1 MKKPNEI
8 RKESTFLTDKK
19 GFEKFSKALSLHNNI
34 HIFIKNIKI
43 NFPLY
48 SFINICKQGNLIPE
62 ESLTFVYNVF
72 VDKNGIN
79 IKKKEDL
86 KNKNLIENDMNNNI
100 NILSKSKQN
109 NIENKRKEKM
119 PIQDMFSCDDINIQ
133 IDDRKVNTYRKTK
146 NKILDDIKIPEKQTI
161 VGKKWGIKKNNNIKD
176 KLKNNKNQINFPH
189 LNYNHYEYDNDI
201 LKTEEDKLIIS
212 NKKNIFQ
219 NPNEE
224 FNDKLTFNVNP
235 LNLNNDP
242 KIIFKMPENNKYHQ
256 NIRYDKSDSSI
267 NKSQDEK
274 ITFNSNLNNNEKEK
288 EKEKD
293 NFNNKFLMNQLQSK
307 FNNKNYKR
315 DNSHK
320 GNYDESSHNDKS
332 EFTNN
337 DQRTR
342 TRDDD
347 YFSYQFNDLDNN
359 LKNYDNPFDNTSQ
372 NNNNDYPN
380 YNEEV
385 AIDFVENDFSIS
397 DAKRNSSMNS
407 IEKNYINKN
416 GNKST
421 LDIIWEYS
429 YYSFLFFSFLN
440 LGNFIFNSINI
451 GFFTF
456 FSLLS
461 LITICLD
468 FLSVIEGIYQ
478 IKTLG
483 NKQLNDTL
491 VNQFIIS
498 ACIGSLFNIIFVQYL
513 MDYITQ
519 YYVLNNT
526 FFFIIQV
533 SLVINEL
540 FCLFLNFKINYMSI
554 EENFLLP
561 LKTPL
566 IGEYDIENE

>member
-1 MKKPNEI
+1 M
-8 RKESTFLTDKK
+8 
-19 GFEKFSKALSLHNNI
+19 
-34 HIFIKNIKI
+34 
-43 NFPLY
+43 
-48 SFINICKQGNLIPE
+48 
-62 ESLTFVYNVF
+62 
-72 VDKNGIN
+72 
-79 IKKKEDL
+79 
-86 KNKNLIENDMNNNI
+86 
-100 NILSKSKQN
+100 
-109 NIENKRKEKM
+109 
-119 PIQDMFSCDDINIQ
+119 
-133 IDDRKVNTYRKTK
+133 
-146 NKILDDIKIPEKQTI
+146 
-161 VGKKWGIKKNNNIKD
+161 
-176 KLKNNKNQINFPH
+176 NQIH
-189 LNYNHYEYDNDI
+189 S
-201 LKTEEDKLIIS
+201 KL
-212 NKKNIFQ
+212 
-219 NPNEE
+219 
-224 FNDKLTFNVNP
+224 
-235 LNLNNDP
+235 
-242 KIIFKMPENNKYHQ
+242 
-256 NIRYDKSDSSI
+256 
-267 NKSQDEK
+267 
-274 ITFNSNLNNNEKEK
+274 
-288 EKEKD
+288 
-293 NFNNKFLMNQLQSK
+293 
-307 FNNKNYKR
+307 NKNYKK
-315 DNSHK
+315 DNNCK
-320 GNYDESSHNDKS
+320 VNYDESSHNDKS

-385 AIDFVENDFSIS
+385 AIDFEENDFSIS

-407 IEKNYINKN
+407 LEKNYINKN

-440 LGNFIFNSINI
+440 LGNFIFISINI

-461 LITICLD
+461 LITNCLD

-498 ACIGSLFNIIFVQYL
+498 ACIGSLFNILFVEYL
-513 MDYITQ
+513 MDYISQ
-519 YYVLNNT
+519 YYVLNNS

-566 IGEYDIENE
+566 IGEYENENE

>member
-8 RKESTFLTDKK
+8 RKETTFLTDKK

-34 HIFIKNIKI
+34 PIFIKNIKI

-48 SFINICKQGNLIPE
+48 SFINICKKGNLIPE
-62 ESLTFVYNVF
+62 ESLIFVYNII

-79 IKKKEDL
+79 IKKKEIV
-86 KNKNLIENDMNNNI
+86 KNKNLITNDKINNI
-100 NILSKSKQN
+100 TNH
-109 NIENKRKEKM
+109 KRKENM
-119 PIQDMFSCDDINIQ
+119 PIQDMFSNDDNNIQ
-133 IDDRKVNTYRKTK
+133 IAERKVNTYRKTN
-146 NKILDDIKIPEKQTI
+146 NKIFDEIKIPENQTI
-161 VGKKWGIKKNNNIKD
+161 VGKKWGIKKNNHLKD
-176 KLKNNKNQINFPH
+176 KLKKNKEEFYFPK
-189 LNYNHYEYDNDI
+189 NYNNYEFDDDN

-235 LNLNNDP
+235 LNFNSDP

-407 IEKNYINKN
+407 IEKNNYNKTM
-416 GNKST
+416 NKST
-421 LDIIWEYS
+421 LEIIWEYS
-429 YYSFLFFSFLN
+429 YYSLLFFSFLN

>member
-8 RKESTFLTDKK
+8 RKETTFLTDKK

-34 HIFIKNIKI
+34 PIFIKNIKI

-48 SFINICKQGNLIPE
+48 SFINICKKGNLIPE
-62 ESLTFVYNVF
+62 ESLIFVYNII

-79 IKKKEDL
+79 IKKKEIV
-86 KNKNLIENDMNNNI
+86 KNKNLITNDKINNI
-100 NILSKSKQN
+100 TNH
-109 NIENKRKEKM
+109 KRKENM
-119 PIQDMFSCDDINIQ
+119 PIQDMFSNDDNNIQ
-133 IDDRKVNTYRKTK
+133 IAERKVNTYRKTN
-146 NKILDDIKIPEKQTI
+146 NKIFDDIKIPENQTI
-161 VGKKWGIKKNNNIKD
+161 VGKKWGIKKNNHLKD
-176 KLKNNKNQINFPH
+176 KLKKNKEEFYFPK
-189 LNYNHYEYDNDI
+189 NYNNYEFDDDN

-212 NKKNIFQ
+212 NKKNILQ
-219 NPNEE
+219 NLNED
-224 FNDKLTFNVNP
+224 FNDKILFNVNP
-235 LNLNNDP
+235 LNLNNDQ
-242 KIIFKMPENNKYHQ
+242 KIIFKKPENNKYHQ
-256 NIRYDKSDSSI
+256 NIRYDISDSSI

-274 ITFNSNLNNNEKEK
+274 ISFNSNLNTKEKEK

-293 NFNNKFLMNQLQSK
+293 KEKDNYNNKFLMNQIQSK
-307 FNNKNYKR
+307 FNNKMYKR
-315 DNSHK
+315 DNSQK
-320 GNYDESSHNDKS
+320 GNYDEISHNDKS

-337 DQRTR
+337 DQRSR

-347 YFSYQFNDLDNN
+347 YFPYQFNELENN
-359 LKNYDNPFDNTSQ
+359 LKNYDNPFDNNSQ

-407 IEKNYINKN
+407 IEKNNYNKTM
-416 GNKST
+416 NKST
-421 LDIIWEYS
+421 LEIIWEYS
-429 YYSFLFFSFLN
+429 YYSLLFFSFLN

-456 FSLLS
+456 FSLLL

-468 FLSVIEGIYQ
+468 FISVVEGIYQ
-478 IKTLG
+478 IKTLE

-498 ACIGSLFNIIFVQYL
+498 ACIGSLFNILFVEYL
-513 MDYITQ
+513 MDYISQ
-519 YYVLNNT
+519 YYVLNNS

-566 IGEYDIENE
+566 IGEYEIKNE

>member
-8 RKESTFLTDKK
+8 RKETTFLTDKK

-34 HIFIKNIKI
+34 PIFIKNIKI

-48 SFINICKQGNLIPE
+48 SFINICKKGNLIPE
-62 ESLTFVYNVF
+62 ESLIFVYNII

-79 IKKKEDL
+79 IKKKEIV
-86 KNKNLIENDMNNNI
+86 KNKNLITNDKINNI
-100 NILSKSKQN
+100 TNH
-109 NIENKRKEKM
+109 KRKENM
-119 PIQDMFSCDDINIQ
+119 PIQDMFSNDDNNIQ
-133 IDDRKVNTYRKTK
+133 IAERKVNTYRKTN
-146 NKILDDIKIPEKQTI
+146 NKIFDEIKIPENQTI
-161 VGKKWGIKKNNNIKD
+161 VGKKWGIKKNNHLKD
-176 KLKNNKNQINFPH
+176 KLKKNKEEFYFPK
-189 LNYNHYEYDNDI
+189 NYNNYEFDDDN

-212 NKKNIFQ
+212 NKKNILQ
-219 NPNEE
+219 NPKEE
-224 FNDKLTFNVNP
+224 FNDNKIFNINP

-242 KIIFKMPENNKYHQ
+242 KIIFKKPENNKYHQ
-256 NIRYDKSDSSI
+256 NIRYDISDSSI

-274 ITFNSNLNNNEKEK
+274 ISFNSNLNTKEKEK

-293 NFNNKFLMNQLQSK
+293 KEKDNYNNKFLMNQIQSK
-307 FNNKNYKR
+307 FNNKMYKR
-315 DNSHK
+315 DNSQK
-320 GNYDESSHNDKS
+320 GNYDEISHNDKS

-337 DQRTR
+337 DQRSR

-347 YFSYQFNDLDNN
+347 YFPYQFNELENN
-359 LKNYDNPFDNTSQ
+359 LKNYDNPFDNNSQ

-407 IEKNYINKN
+407 IEKNNYNKTM
-416 GNKST
+416 NKST
-421 LDIIWEYS
+421 LEIIWEYS
-429 YYSFLFFSFLN
+429 YYSLLFFSFLN

-456 FSLLS
+456 FSLLL

-468 FLSVIEGIYQ
+468 FISVVEGIYQ
-478 IKTLG
+478 IKTLE

-498 ACIGSLFNIIFVQYL
+498 ACIGSLFNILFVEYL
-513 MDYITQ
+513 MDYISQ
-519 YYVLNNT
+519 YYVLNNS

-566 IGEYDIENE
+566 IGEYEIKNE